1 MKKLITTLSIIG
13 GILVANQAFALT
25 MIPYWSNSTL
35 SFSSITSNTAQV
47 QLSLG
52 NNDEYRNAVSNR
64 QTIKIQYRPWMCG
77 DDPETAPYTACPMIY
92 IQPNV
97 TSFAYDNYGNILPA
111 ILSNLQPNTKYR
123 VWLGY
128 DNGIRCI
135 QAPCPSDTWQNQLYS
150 FTTSS
155 NSYPYPNPLVQVL
168 TQKLY
173 FGTRGTQVNILENF
187 LQSQG
192 YMNSYIDT
200 YFGTV
205 THAAVTR
212 FQSDRG
218 LTPDGIVG
226 PATRYVIN
234 QLLGTVSNYS
244 VMTQY

>member
-1 MKKLITTLSIIG
+1 MKKLITTLSIISGVLIG
-13 GILVANQAFALT
+13 GPAFAQS
-25 MIPYWSNSTL
+25 MPSMPFYSSL
-35 SFSSITSNTAQV
+35 SFSNITPSTAQV
-47 QLSLG
+47 QLNLG
-52 NNDEYRNAVSNR
+52 NNDEYRNTVSNR
-64 QTIKIQYRPWMCG
+64 QMIKVQYRPWMCG
-77 DDPETAPYTACPMIY
+77 DDPATAPYTACPMIY
-92 IQPNV
+92 IEPN
-97 TSFAYDNYGNILPA
+97 TAYFDYDSYGNLLPA
-111 ILSNLQPNTKYR
+111 TLPNLQANTKYR